1 MKIFLCLLLPV
12 LLISCAKKEQR
23 TEVLS
28 QTTMRDVM
36 WDMIRADQYVSDLLL
51 KDSTKKKKD
60 ESIKIYEEIFH
71 LHKITRDKFKKSLD
85 YYSSRPDLFRP
96 IIDSLARRRNDITPP
111 VNHSIRDSL
120 VKQRFQKPK
129 QKR

>member
-1 MKIFLCLLLPV
+1 MKIFLRFLLPV

-23 TEVLS
+23 ADILS
-28 QTTMRDVM
+28 QNTMRDVM

-60 ESIKIYEEIFH
+60 ESIKVYEEIFH

-120 VKQRFQKPK
+120 VKQRFQKRK